1 MTLAQWRDRPAIVEH
16 PERWGPFALYCIGVG
31 TLASGVV
38 IVGTVAAT
46 GGFMFAPVFPTIL
59 AFIVGFLVSAVSSSL
74 IVLTAVGFARVAER
88 ASTVVGRAAIIAG
101 GVAGGVGV
109 VVLPPT
115 LAIYGQGPTVG
126 LTALVI
132 VGTALALAGGAL
144 APWRYGFA
152 RPIDPAA
159 SEHSGVR

>member
-1 MTLAQWRDRPAIVEH
+1 MTLTRWRDRPAILEH
-16 PERWGPFALYCIGVG
+16 LDRRGPFALFSVGVG
-31 TLASGVV
+31 TLASGVA
-38 IVGTVAAT
+38 IVAQVAAT
-46 GGFMFAPVFPTIL
+46 GGFVDAPVGPTVVV
-59 AFIVGFLVSAVSSSL
+59 FIVGFLVSAVSSSL

-88 ASTVVGRAAIIAG
+88 ASTVVGRAVIIAG

-115 LAIYGQGPTVG
+115 LAIYGPGSAVV

-152 RPIDPAA
+152 AVPRGTP
-159 SEHSGVR
+159 